1 MEIIGRLWVAQTFWQ
16 VSRQNYLF
24 IIANLYRKSG
34 AIKGMWHSF
43 LLLARWEHM
52 PDEQYCYEK
61 ENFGSS
67 IQTVRRWLSWLM
79 KVRSQHCSSGLCLSG
94 DWIRKMIRSNIQM
107 NKILSELLILMN
119 PFSHINI
126 RHEQRNMHSIIALVR
141 QTGRVNDSKS
151 ECIIHDYHTIEN
163 TMKWCEA
170 SPTEGILHADEL
182 LNFKSFWNMNY
193 SSDAE
198 KISLIALELPLPLL
212 QFPYRTIISKNEKT
226 HRRSEIFWLKIKLK

>member
-24 IIANLYRKSG
+24 IIANLYRESG

-170 SPTEGILHADEL
+170 SPTIGILHADEL
-182 LNFKSFWNMNY
+182 
-193 SSDAE
+193 
-198 KISLIALELPLPLL
+198 
-212 QFPYRTIISKNEKT
+212 
-226 HRRSEIFWLKIKLK
+226 